1 MSESGRTQIW
11 SSGGGTQ
18 STAIAALIC
27 QGELSPDLSIIVDTE
42 RELSTTWDYLDKWV
56 MPALKAAGVILHV
69 IPKSD
74 YATVDLMRN
83 DDVLIPAFTTES
95 GSIGKLPTYCS
106 NEWKQR
112 VMRRW
117 AVEQG
122 VKQADVWIGFTI
134 DEMKRVT
141 QPVGKWQNKYPLI
154 ERRMT
159 RGDCIAL
166 VKRMGWPDPPR
177 SSCWMCPNKP
187 HHEWEWQRINAPAD
201 FAKAVE
207 FEKHIQTK
215 DEDLWL
221 TDTGRPLSE
230 ADFSKPD
237 DLFTGRCTSG
247 MCFV

>member
-1 MSESGRTQIW
+1 MTERTQIW

-18 STAIAALIC
+18 SSAIAALIC

-42 RELSTTWDYLDKWV
+42 REMSTTWDYMDRWV
-56 MPALKAAGVILHV
+56 LPALQAAGVQLHRV
-69 IPKSD
+69 AKSR

-83 DDVLIPAFTTES
+83 DDLLIPAFTTES
-95 GSIGKLPTYCS
+95 GSVGKLPTYCS

-117 AVEQG
+117 ASEQG
-122 VKQADVWIGFTI
+122 VLQADVWIGFTI
-134 DEMKRVT
+134 DEMRRVT
-141 QPVGKWQNKYPLI
+141 QPMGKWQNHYPLI

-166 VKRMGWPDPPR
+166 VKRMGWPEPPR
-177 SSCWMCPNKP
+177 SACWMCPNMNK
-187 HHEWEWQRINAPAD
+187 HDRRWQKENAPAD
-201 FAKAVE
+201 FAKAVQ
-207 FEKHIQTK
+207 FDKDIRLI

-221 TDTGRPLSE
+221 VDTAQPLDE
-230 ADFSKPD
+230 ADFSSGD
-237 DLFTGRCTSG
+237 DLFTGRCDSG